1 MCETQ
6 DIESWGK
13 NALTRRQLGALGA
26 TGVAAACAPMASE
39 DGSSTAAAPAS
50 GSGIVERTV
59 EFATADGTQDGEF
72 FHHKSRKAPGVIMW
86 PDIAGIRPAKRQMA
100 RRLAEAGYAVLLA
113 NPYYRDVKG
122 QQFADF
128 AAFAG
133 GDGFAK
139 VGPWRGRFTT
149 DTILTD
155 ARAAA
160 GWLRQQT
167 AVDTARGIGAQGY
180 CMTGSFAV
188 IAPSAAP
195 EIKAGASFHGGGLVR
210 EGDPKSPHRTIEGN
224 NRYLIAIARNDD
236 AKAPGDKDALR
247 AAAAAAKAQAE
258 IEVYAADHGWC
269 VPDSPSYDAG
279 EAERAWARLLD
290 LYGALHTPL

>member
-6 DIESWGK
+6 DIENWARS
-13 NALTRRQLGALGA
+13 ALTRRQLGALGA

-39 DGSSTAAAPAS
+39 GSNRSAASAN

-59 EFATADGTQDGEF
+59 EFATADGTLDGEF
-72 FHHKSRKAPGVIMW
+72 FHHRTRRAPGVIFW

-133 GDGFAK
+133 GDGFAR

-160 GWLRQQT
+160 GWLREQT
-167 AVDTARGIGAQGY
+167 AVDSRRGIGAQGY
-180 CMTGSFAV
+180 CMTGSFAL
-188 IAPSAAP
+188 IAPSASP
-195 EIKAGASFHGGGLVR
+195 DVNAGASFHGGGLVR
-210 EGDPKSPHRTIEGN
+210 DGDPKSPHRTIEGG

-236 AKAPGDKDALR
+236 AKSPGDKDALR
-247 AAAAAAKAQAE
+247 AAAAAAKATAE
-258 IEVYAADHGWC
+258 IEVYPADHGWC
-269 VPDSPSYDAG
+269 VPDSPSYDQA
-279 EAERAWARLLD
+279 EAERAWSRLLA
-290 LYGALHTPL
+290 LYAQL

>member
-1 MCETQ
+1 MCETS
-6 DIESWGK
+6 DLEAWARG
-13 NALTRRQLGALGA
+13 ALTRRQIGAIGA
-26 TGVAAACAPMASE
+26 TGMAAAAAGACAPMASGGPTSTG
-39 DGSSTAAAPAS
+39 GSSIT
-50 GSGIVERTV
+50 ERSVAFSTP
-59 EFATADGTQDGEF
+59 DGTLDGEF
-72 FHHKSRKAPGVIMW
+72 FFRKGRKAPGVILW

-133 GDGFAK
+133 AGGFQK
-139 VGPWRGRFTT
+139 VGPWRGRFNS

-155 ARAAA
+155 ARAIA
-160 GWLRQQT
+160 GWLRQQKE
-167 AVDTARGIGAQGY
+167 VDTGRGIGAQGY

-188 IAPSAAP
+188 VAPAATP
-195 EIKAGASFHGGGLVR
+195 ELRAGASFHGGGLVR
-210 EGDPKSPHRTIEGN
+210 SDDAKSPHKMIEAS
-224 NRYLIAIARNDD
+224 NRYLIAIAKNDD

-247 AAAAAAKAQAE
+247 AAATAAGAPAE

-269 VPDSPSYDAG
+269 VPDSPSYNQA
-279 EAERAWARLLD
+279 EAERAWTRLLAT
-290 LYGALHTPL
+290 YVAAL

>member
-13 NALTRRQLGALGA
+13 AVLTRRQLGAIGA

-39 DGSSTAAAPAS
+39 GSSTAAATQDS
-50 GSGIVERTV
+50 NGIIERVV

-72 FHHKSRKAPGVIMW
+72 FHRKGSKAPGVIMW

-113 NPYYRDVKG
+113 NSYYRDVKG

-149 DTILTD
+149 DTIRTD

-160 GWLRQQT
+160 QWLREQT
-167 AVDTARGIGAQGY
+167 AVDQDHGLGAQGY

-188 IAPSAAP
+188 IAPSASP
-195 EIKAGASFHGGGLVR
+195 ELKAGASFHGGGLVR
-210 EGDPKSPHRTIEGN
+210 EGDPKSPHRTIEGG

-236 AKAPGDKDALR
+236 AKSPGDKDAIR
-247 AAAAAAKAQAE
+247 AAADAVGAKAE
-258 IEVYAADHGWC
+258 VEVYAADHGWC
-269 VPDSPSYDAG
+269 VPDSPTYDAA
-279 EAERAWARLLD
+279 EAERAWGRLLV
-290 LYGALHTPL
+290 LYKAL